1 MSRNSKNTTSYRE
14 VFEKIFNKTVGRRK
28 TPYQLKDVM
37 NYLEKY
43 NINLSKRTVQRYMAD
58 KVKSRE
64 IKRNGYKYTN
74 KL

>member
-1 MSRNSKNTTSYRE
+1 MGNYQKNMTSYRE
-14 VFEKIFNKTVGRRK
+14 AFEKVFKKIIGKRK

-43 NINLSKRTVQRYMAD
+43 NVNLSERTVQRYMAD

-64 IKRNGYKYTN
+64 IKRNGHKYTN